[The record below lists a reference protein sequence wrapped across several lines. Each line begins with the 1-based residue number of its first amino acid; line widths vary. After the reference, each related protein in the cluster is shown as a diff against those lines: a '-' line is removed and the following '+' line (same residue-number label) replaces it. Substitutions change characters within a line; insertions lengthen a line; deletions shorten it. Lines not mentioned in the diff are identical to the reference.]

1 MSGQHHN
8 RFYLPAGSVL
18 DNTLPITGREL
29 QHAKVKR
36 LNPGDVIT
44 ATDGEGNEYRGE
56 ITSISKNMLA
66 ARIRETI
73 KHPPPELKIHLGIG
87 IIRPGPMSF
96 AIEKAVEAGVWHII
110 PLETDFSER
119 KLAERDLLRLNRIS
133 ISAMKQSGRVFRPEL
148 KQVMKIPEAV
158 NFWAGR
164 SDILIAD
171 SEGKLLL
178 SHHISSGRVLILVGP
193 EGGFSPEER
202 DYLLKAGAIP
212 VNLGRHRFRTETAAI
227 VAVAGL
233 MMNNEAKI

>member
-1 MSGQHHN
+1 M
-8 RFYLPAGSVL
+8 
-18 DNTLPITGREL
+18 DNTLSITGEEL
-29 QHAKVKR
+29 KHAKVKR
-36 LNPGDVIT
+36 LIPGEVIT

-56 ITSISKNMLA
+56 ITSISKNTLA

-73 KHPPPELKIHLGIG
+73 KHPLPALKIYLGIG

-96 AIEKAVEAGVWHII
+96 AVEKAVEAGVWQII

-119 KLAERDLLRLNRIS
+119 KLADRDLLRLNRIS
-133 ISAMKQSGRVFRPEL
+133 ISAMKQSGRVFLPEVT
-148 KQVMKIPEAV
+148 QVMKIEEV
-158 NFWAGR
+158 IDHWAGQ

-171 SEGKLLL
+171 TEGMALL
-178 SHHISSGRVLILVGP
+178 SHDIATGRTLILVGP

-202 DYLLKAGAIP
+202 DYLFRQGAIP
-212 VNLGRHRFRTETAAI
+212 VNLGRYRFRTETAAL